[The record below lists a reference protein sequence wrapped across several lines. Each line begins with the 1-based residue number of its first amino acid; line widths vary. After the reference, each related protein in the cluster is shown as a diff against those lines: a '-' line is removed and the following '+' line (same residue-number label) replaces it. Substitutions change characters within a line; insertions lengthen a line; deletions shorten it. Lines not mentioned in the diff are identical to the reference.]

1 MRNVYIND
9 VSVLWELKVQNK
21 TTRYHGA
28 TELSPFT
35 ETCAD
40 VSTWQYVNR
49 ESVRT
54 YDKLNNKIKLYIF
67 SPFLMVAGPDG
78 FNDAVYWKSARQPHQ
93 S

>member
-1 MRNVYIND
+1 MHSFLGCMRNVYIND

-40 VSTWQYVNR
+40 VST
-49 ESVRT
+49 
-54 YDKLNNKIKLYIF
+54 
-67 SPFLMVAGPDG
+67 
-78 FNDAVYWKSARQPHQ
+78 
-93 S
+93 